1 MHESEEEM
9 VKNLFMFWTYFEVE
23 NCTHITNKK
32 NITKVYS
39 NTKEDLLPILGDYSS
54 RSPILSSHT
63 DLPIL
68 ACQNDELWY
77 LSQDFCGL

>member
-1 MHESEEEM
+1 MRESEEE
-9 VKNLFMFWTYFEVE
+9 VVEFFFMFWRYFEVE
-23 NCTHITNKK
+23 NCTHITNYK
-32 NITKVYS
+32 NIKKVYS

-68 ACQNDELWY
+68 A
-77 LSQDFCGL
+77 